1 MKSILSFCEWNR
13 TTSNIQQAEV
23 CVCVPP
29 NQKKLGCMYA
39 THKLAKHKNVT
50 PMARML
56 KSSRKLLDMAR
67 SVQCLD
73 YMWINRYH
81 SHCFVPRAHHNAKSE
96 RCFHAHMNGML
107 HSLHVL
113 FCACHPCFHGSSCHT
128 WALVDMFALL
138 LKKWFFWF
146 RFNLLQ
152 AKLIP
157 SDIAWRTLH
166 HRLKKNIHASLH
178 ANLPHTLGMLQHGRY
193 VLGFLH
199 VCI

>member
-1 MKSILSFCEWNR
+1 MKPNHVKYSTGRS
-13 TTSNIQQAEV
+13 
-23 CVCVPP
+23 VCVPP

-50 PMARML
+50 PMARMP

-73 YMWINRYH
+73 YMWINSYH
-81 SHCFVPRAHHNAKSE
+81 SHCFVPRVHHNAKSE

-138 LKKWFFWF
+138 LKKNDFFGLGSIFCKPNWFHLT
-146 RFNLLQ
+146 LLDV
-152 AKLIP
+152 LSII
-157 SDIAWRTLH
+157 DW
-166 HRLKKNIHASLH
+166 KKNIHASLH